1 VSTGI
6 PYALHTRSGT
16 IAQWLQK
23 LHTQYGDVVRVA
35 PTELSFISGETAW
48 PDIYGFRTGKYKDT
62 GAYLKDRAWFPKP
75 LNGVYSIIPSLEA
88 DHSRLR
94 RNLSHAFSDKA
105 LRAQEPLIMSYVD
118 LLIHKLSSFAEKGEE
133 VNIMRWY
140 NYTTFDIIAD
150 LSFGEPLYCLRD
162 SRYHIWVNMVFKNI
176 AAIPIL
182 AIRAKY
188 PLFRYW
194 DRIQGLFT
202 DNQSIIRARREFFAM
217 AQDRVTAR
225 LATQTGKPDFFSFIL
240 QNQGK
245 ENRALTR
252 GEMDAN
258 AAVFLVAGSET
269 TATTLS
275 GTTYLLLSNPAA
287 YTRLVAEI
295 RSAFRASAEIT
306 MESVNNLPYLLAAL
320 QEGLRMYPP
329 IPTGFP
335 RVVPGAGQQ
344 ISGHYVPGGT
354 SVYMSQHAANR
365 SARNFTDADAY
376 TPERWL
382 EAERPARYEGDRRE
396 VVQPFSF
403 GPRNCLGKK

>member
-133 VNIMRWY
+133 ANIMRWY

-162 SRYHIWVNMVFKNI
+162 SRYHIWVNMVFKNVE
-176 AAIPIL
+176 AIPAL

-202 DNQSIIRARREFFAM
+202 DNQSIIRARRDFFAM

-306 MESVNNLPYLLAAL
+306 METVNNLPFLLAAL

-329 IPTGFP
+329 VPTGFP

>member
-1 VSTGI
+1 M
-6 PYALHTRSGT
+6 
-16 IAQWLQK
+16 
-23 LHTQYGDVVRVA
+23 RVA

-62 GAYLKDRAWFPKP
+62 GAYLKDLAWFPKP
-75 LNGVYSIIPSLEA
+75 LNGVYSIIPSTEA
-88 DHSRLR
+88 DHSRVR

-105 LRAQEPLIMSYVD
+105 LRAQEPLIASYVD
-118 LLIHKLSSFAEKGEE
+118 LLIHKLSSIAEKGGEAD
-133 VNIMRWY
+133 IMRWY
-140 NYTTFDIIAD
+140 NFTTFDIIAD

-162 SRYHIWVNMVFKNI
+162 SEYHVWVDMVFKNVK
-176 AAIPIL
+176 AIPTI

-194 DRIQGLFT
+194 DRLRGLFT
-202 DNQSIIRARREFFAM
+202 DTKSVIRMRKVFFGM

-225 LATQTGKPDFFSFIL
+225 LAKQTSKPDFFSFVL
-240 QNQGK
+240 QNQEKGK
-245 ENRALTR
+245 HALSR

-258 AAVFLVAGSET
+258 AVVFLVAGSET

-275 GTTYLLLSNPAA
+275 GTTYLLLSNPAS
-287 YTRLVAEI
+287 YSRLKAEI
-295 RSAFRASAEIT
+295 RSAFTKSSDIT
-306 MESVNNLPYLLAAL
+306 IEAVNNLPYLLAAL

-344 ISGHYVPGGT
+344 ISGHYIPGGT
-354 SVYMSQHAANR
+354 SVYMSQHAANH
-365 SARNFTDADAY
+365 SARNFADADTF

-382 EAERPARYEGDRRE
+382 EAERPARYESDKRE